1 MNLEVISIAN
11 FDVDDKDRRKNEP
24 TVNTNSYEEEASNC
38 DNNLHFEFIDLRE
51 NGVKVKPRKWRVIK
65 SYAFKRDFE
74 RNSSFLRDDEEE
86 LDEGLERLNKLKLL
100 FKKMIPT

>member
-38 DNNLHFEFIDLRE
+38 DNNLHFEFIDLLE
-51 NGVKVKPRKWRVIK
+51 NGVKVKPRMWRVIK
-65 SYAFKRDFE
+65 ATHLRETLKEILHFLVMMKR
-74 RNSSFLRDDEEE
+74 S
-86 LDEGLERLNKLKLL
+86 
-100 FKKMIPT
+100 